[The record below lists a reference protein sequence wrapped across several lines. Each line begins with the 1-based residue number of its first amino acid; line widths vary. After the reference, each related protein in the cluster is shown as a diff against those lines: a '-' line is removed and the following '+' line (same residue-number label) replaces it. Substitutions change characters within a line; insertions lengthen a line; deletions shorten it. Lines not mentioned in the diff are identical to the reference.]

1 MKIDRMEPME
11 AALSAAGGFGGI
23 SWFGGFGR
31 LEKELPASSDM
42 GNGVGG

>member
-1 MKIDRMEPME
+1 MKIDRTEAME
-11 AALSAAGGFGGI
+11 AALSAARGFGGI
-23 SWFGGFGR
+23 SQFGGFGR